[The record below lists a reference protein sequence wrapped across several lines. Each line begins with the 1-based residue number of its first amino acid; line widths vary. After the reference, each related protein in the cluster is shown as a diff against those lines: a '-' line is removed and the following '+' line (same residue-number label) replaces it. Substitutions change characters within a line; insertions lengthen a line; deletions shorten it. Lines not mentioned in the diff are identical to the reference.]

1 VLRIRSALA
10 LATHDFFARRGF
22 LHVHTPVLTTCDAEG
37 AGDAFTVHAPA
48 AALPAAAAA
57 AGAEGG
63 GAEGGG
69 AEGGGAD
76 FFGAETYLT
85 VSGAPVAAV
94 CVGEGRRGRG
104 RASESFLRV
113 DWVAVPEAMRARRV
127 NTGHGGGPLARPA
140 GWLAGR
146 AVTRV
151 VLMLRG

>member
-48 AALPAAAAA
+48 TALPAAAAA
-57 AGAEGG
+57 A
-63 GAEGGG
+63 G

-140 GWLAGR
+140 GWRGGAGR